1 MNKSLIIHV
10 VSEAV
15 VILLAVIVLQKQI
28 GGLKQEVAKL
38 NETAKQQ
45 EQQLSK
51 CMHHIQQLY
60 MILDQPVNMKGGY
73 QQQPQRRMNDEE
85 GFSHSVMPSMQQ
97 QMQPQNQQHPQNQMQ
112 QQMQQQM
119 NQMMQQMMPPQA
131 SQIPQMPKINN
142 MMSDIMNLVP
152 AIMPLMSGNPA
163 NVIIAELEKA
173 PPKEAAASVEVM
185 DDDDPDV
192 DEALNQPSKEEE
204 KTEEQI
210 EN

>member
-1 MNKSLIIHV
+1 MNKALIIHV
-10 VSEAV
+10 ISEAV
-15 VILLAVIVLQKQI
+15 VILIAVISLQKQI

-85 GFSHSVMPSMQQ
+85 GFSHSMMPPMQQ
-97 QMQPQNQQHPQNQMQ
+97 QMQPQNQQ